1 MKSKR
6 YTQKIALLY
15 SVLLLAGS
23 AYAGPVSNPK
33 STTMP
38 TSAPAN
44 FHANSSMASPT
55 SQPTARAEKDLTSLS
70 LEDLMNVEVTSV
82 SKKKESI
89 AIAPA
94 AVTVINQDEISRSGF
109 STIPDLLRL
118 APGVDVGR
126 INSYAWAVGV
136 RGLNDQFNNNLL
148 VLQDGRSLYSPLD
161 AGTDWNTVDYM
172 LADLDRI
179 EVIRG
184 PGGTLWGAN
193 AVNGVINIISKDSRD
208 TQGWLLDSRA
218 SNDDSDLSVRY
229 GGRVSDDTTYRVYLK
244 TKYNNE
250 LDDTSG
256 DNAGDQWTSLR
267 GGFRMDKHPSTD
279 DTFTLQ
285 GDVGDNRIRAPYDVP
300 IMTAPFSQLTLDD
313 RNDATGN
320 VLGRWNHRFSDKS
333 DLSLQMYYDYLAW
346 NYVGSHYYQNTL
358 DLDFHHRFQLGQRNE
373 VTWGL
378 GYRFMNSDIETI
390 DLLSADPPTR
400 NDKLPSAFVQDTF
413 TLEPNRLF
421 LTGGSKFEHNDYTG
435 FEMEPSGRLLWTP
448 NKENSVW
455 GAVSRAVVTPSRLEN
470 DVTIPAAFVP
480 ISTGNGSTTL
490 GKVEIIGNPNFQSEE
505 LTAYELGYRVEPRK
519 DVSID
524 IALFYNNYNKSRSIT
539 AEAPIPGSPIVLPS
553 TWSNLIAGD
562 TYGSEISA
570 TFRVADNWRVAASYS
585 LLEATFW
592 SNTGPGGAVAAS
604 SAAPST
610 STDEGSAPQN
620 QAQIHSYL
628 DITRNLQFNASVFY
642 VGDINR
648 YDIPGYISTDLNLVW
663 KPKESMECSIGVM
676 NLFDNH
682 HPEYG
687 VTSDQGIASETPRT
701 LYVQMSYKF

>member
-1 MKSKR
+1 MELKLG
-6 YTQKIALLY
+6 TQKISLLCG
-15 SVLLLAGS
+15 VLLLSAS
-23 AYAGPVSNPK
+23 AYAGPIASPK
-33 STTMP
+33 PTTMP
-38 TSAPAN
+38 TNAAAN
-44 FHANSSMASPT
+44 SSANSSMASPT
-55 SQPTARAEKDLTSLS
+55 SQPTTGSENDLTNLS
-70 LEDLMNVEVTSV
+70 LEDLMNVQVTSV

-126 INSYAWAVGV
+126 INSYTWAVGV

-148 VLQDGRSLYSPLD
+148 VLQDGRSLYSPLN
-161 AGTDWNTVDYM
+161 AGTYWDTVDYV

-229 GGRVSDDTTYRVYLK
+229 GGKISDDTTYRVYLK

-256 DNAGDQWTSLR
+256 DNAGDEWTALR
-267 GGFRMDKHPSTD
+267 GGFRIDKHPSTD

-300 IMTAPFSQLTLDD
+300 IMTPPFSQLTVDD

-320 VLGRWNHRFSDKS
+320 LLGRWEHHFSDKS
-333 DLSLQMYYDYLAW
+333 DFSLQMYYDYLGV
-346 NYVGSHYYQNTL
+346 NYLGAHYYQNTV

-373 VTWGL
+373 VTWGA
-378 GYRFMNSDIETI
+378 GYRFMNNRIESDNV
-390 DLLSADPPTR
+390 LSSSPPTR
-400 NDKLPSAFVQDTF
+400 NDKLPSAFVQDTL
-413 TLEPNRLF
+413 TLEPERWF
-421 LTGGSKFEHNDYTG
+421 LTAGSKFEHNDYTG

-448 NKENSVW
+448 NKQNSMW
-455 GAVSRAVVTPSRLEN
+455 AAVSRAVVTPSRISDDARAL
-470 DVTIPAAFVP
+470 AGFAP
-480 ISTGNGSTTL
+480 ISTGGASTTVAEL
-490 GKVEIIGNPNFQSEE
+490 ELIGNNNIQSEE
-505 LTAYELGYRVEPRK
+505 LTAYELGYRLEPRK
-519 DVSID
+519 DLSID
-524 IALFYNNYNKSRSIT
+524 LAVFYNNYNKLESQTIGP
-539 AEAPIPGSPIVLPS
+539 PILGSQIVLPLN
-553 TWSNLIAGD
+553 WDNAIAGD
-562 TYGSEISA
+562 TYGGEISA
-570 TFRVADNWRVAASYS
+570 TARVTDSWRIVCSYS
-585 LLEATFW
+585 LLQTTFW
-592 SNTGPGGAVAAS
+592 TTS
-604 SAAPST
+604 SSPSDAT
-610 STDEGSAPQN
+610 TALADEGSAPQN

-642 VGDINR
+642 VGDISRFN
-648 YDIPGYISTDLNLVW
+648 IPGYISTDLSLVW
-663 KPKESMECSIGVM
+663 KPKESMECSIGVT

-687 VTSDQGIASETPRT
+687 VTAGQGIASETPRT
-701 LYVQMSYKF
+701 LYVQMSYQF